1 MLLFIH
7 LVEPELKKL
16 PICFIYDFP
25 KQQSALAKI
34 DGQVASR
41 FEMYLRG
48 IEIAN
53 GYDEIQDS
61 GTYLERFNRENQK
74 RSILGKKIYA
84 LDNDFL
90 KKLENPIPSCS
101 GVAIGIDRLLH
112 QII

>member
-1 MLLFIH
+1 
-7 LVEPELKKL
+7 
-16 PICFIYDFP
+16 
-25 KQQSALAKI
+25 
-34 DGQVASR
+34 
-41 FEMYLRG
+41 MYLRG

-61 GTYLERFNRENQK
+61 DTYLERFNRENQK